1 MYAMVQD
8 IVLAIHGLGGHSGW
22 FASLAEEF
30 KRNNIEFI
38 AYDLPGFGKNHNLD
52 HDNHSP
58 YTKGHIDSYQEW
70 VDFTQRKYEAL
81 KAKNPNARIT
91 ILGHSLG
98 ALVAV
103 NLPEIAPGDKL
114 ILSVPG
120 FKGASSTF
128 DLAFMINTIRKI
140 VIDKLLFDRD
150 VYVEMPVSEKAKLTP
165 AMTDPLRVGTVTQT
179 LLFEIVK
186 MRGVTQKNILK
197 LSVPVLC
204 IQIEGDKVV
213 NNATQDEYFQAIP
226 SENKTMRV
234 YSGADHDWIW
244 SDLVGPIAQDIVD
257 WIKS

>member
-1 MYAMVQD
+1 MSKE

-22 FASLAEEF
+22 FARLAEEL
-30 KRNNIEFI
+30 RASGIEFY

-52 HDNHSP
+52 RDQHSP

-70 VDFTQRKYEAL
+70 IDFTQRKYREL
-81 KAKNPNARIT
+81 KAINPDARIT

-103 NLPEIAPGDKL
+103 NLPTIAVGDKL

-120 FKGASSTF
+120 FKGVAATF
-128 DLAFMINTIRKI
+128 DLMFMINTARKI
-140 VIDKLLFDRD
+140 IIDKLLFDRD

-165 AMTDPLRVGTVTQT
+165 AMTDPLRVGNVTQT
-179 LLFEIVK
+179 LLYEIVK
-186 MRGVTQKNILK
+186 MRSLTKKNIAKLK
-197 LSVPVLC
+197 VPVFF

-213 NNATQDEYFQAIP
+213 DNATQNQYYDMITSP
-226 SENKTMRV
+226 NKTFKV

-244 SDLVGPIAQDIVD
+244 SDLVDPIAKDIIN
-257 WIKS
+257 WIKT

>member
-1 MYAMVQD
+1 MSKD

-22 FASLAEEF
+22 FASLADEL
-30 KRNNIEFI
+30 KRKGIGFA

-70 VDFTQRKYEAL
+70 VDFTQKKYQDL
-81 KAKNPNARIT
+81 KTANPDARIT

-98 ALVAV
+98 ALIAV
-103 NLPEIAPGDKL
+103 NLPAIAPGDKL
-114 ILSVPG
+114 VLSVPG

-128 DLAFMINTIRKI
+128 DLPFMINTIRKI
-140 VIDKLLFDRD
+140 IIDKLIFDRD

-186 MRGVTQKNILK
+186 MRGITQKNILK
-197 LSVPVLC
+197 LQTPVLL
-204 IQIEGDKVV
+204 IQMEGDKVV
-213 NNATQDEYFQAIP
+213 DNKTQDQFYQAIP
-226 SENKTMRV
+226 AASKTMRI

-244 SDLVGPIAQDIVD
+244 SDLVVTIADDIAE
-257 WIKS
+257 WIRS

>member
-30 KRNNIEFI
+30 QRNGIEFF
-38 AYDLPGFGKNHNLD
+38 AYDLPGFGHNHNLD

-70 VDFTQRKYEAL
+70 IDFTQRKYQEL
-81 KAKNPNARIT
+81 KSHNPDARIT

-103 NLPEIAPGDKL
+103 NLPNIASGDKL
-114 ILSVPG
+114 VLSVPG

-128 DLAFMINTIRKI
+128 DLRFMISTARKI
-140 VIDKLLFDRD
+140 IIDKLIFDRD
-150 VYVEMPVSEKAKLTP
+150 VFVEMPVSEKAKLTP

-186 MRGVTQKNILK
+186 MRGITQKNILK
-197 LSVPVLC
+197 LYTPVLF
-204 IQIEGDKVV
+204 IQMEGDKVV
-213 NNATQDEYFQAIP
+213 DNKTQDQYYQVIP
-226 SENKTMRV
+226 TASKAMRV

-244 SDLVGPIAQDIVD
+244 SNLVSPIAQDIID
-257 WIKS
+257 WIRI